1 MSNEKNLNPEQHATR
16 LRLAQGL
23 ARKTVKPRQDVEVIA
38 LEIDEDFDLG
48 GDPYNHTGSHCV
60 IKIRED

>member
-1 MSNEKNLNPEQHATR
+1 MEILMSSEKQTQEQLRQKAEVVLENKPAKAVDVLN
-16 LRLAQGL
+16 
-23 ARKTVKPRQDVEVIA
+23 

-60 IKIRED
+60 IELERDE